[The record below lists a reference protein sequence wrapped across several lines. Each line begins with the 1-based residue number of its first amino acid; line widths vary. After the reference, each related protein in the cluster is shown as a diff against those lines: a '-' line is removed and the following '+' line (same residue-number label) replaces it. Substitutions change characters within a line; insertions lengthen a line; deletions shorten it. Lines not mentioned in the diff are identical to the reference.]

1 MNMYVRMESVFVN
14 FTTRQRIILANEI
27 LDALR
32 FEKTENRTKKTTV
45 NISITLSFFI
55 HFVLD
60 SGDKAC

>member
-32 FEKTENRTKKTTV
+32 FEKPKIEQRK
-45 NISITLSFFI
+45 IP
-55 HFVLD
+55 VLH
-60 SGDKAC
+60 